1 MSSASPLDL
10 RIEHPDVAFELE
22 TAALEHEL
30 FNELF
35 YNGCVRTWDKGASIT
50 IELSGEHKLIVTP
63 MVRSYGGYPVWGRM
77 ITIFDPSTEEST
89 NRQRLH
95 VHIMLRKGEST
106 ENVTEFELQ
115 ASSLERVVLK
125 ALAHIQQICSK
136 RLAVQLVEDIY
147 PN

>member
-35 YNGCVRTWDKGASIT
+35 YNGCIRTWDKGASIT
-50 IELSGEHKLIVTP
+50 IELSGDHKLIVTP
-63 MVRSYGGYPVWGRM
+63 MVRSYGGYPVWGR
-77 ITIFDPSTEEST
+77 IYNLTDPTTGESISH
-89 NRQRLH
+89 QRLH
-95 VHIMLRKGEST
+95 VHVILRKGEST
-106 ENVTEFELQ
+106 ENLTEFELE

-125 ALAHIQQICSK
+125 SLAHIKKICNK

>member
-1 MSSASPLDL
+1 MSSASPIDL

-35 YNGCVRTWDKGASIT
+35 YNGCIRTWDKGASIT
-50 IELSGEHKLIVTP
+50 IELSGDHKLIVTP
-63 MVRSYGGYPVWGRM
+63 MVRSYGGYPVWGQMLRTAETE
-77 ITIFDPSTEEST
+77 ITH
-89 NRQRLH
+89 RLQVH
-95 VHIMLRKGEST
+95 VALRKGDRS
-106 ENVTEFELQ
+106 ENLTEFEVK

-125 ALAHIQQICSK
+125 ALSNIQQICNK
-136 RLAVQLVEDIY
+136 RLSVQLVEDIY